1 MRLAPSQW
9 ILVNGV
15 SARIRVDRRIAVVDI
30 TGGRTMNV
38 WKRIGWCAVAV
49 AVQVSLVGVADGQI
63 RAGAAKRIITPD
75 PLLPVSGGMGPT
87 EPAREKRG
95 ELTARAVVVAHADT
109 KVALVSVDLLGFPSV
124 LGDRA
129 RQLVP
134 NIPADNILIGATHT
148 HSAPDCYAFP
158 DGQGGHTGDL
168 AYMERVVQAV
178 AESIREADQR
188 LVPVRLKA
196 ATGAIEGKVAYNY
209 YAPELYDRRAS
220 VLQLVTPSNE
230 TVATLVNFAI
240 HPEVIGSEQGICSPD
255 LIGPLCDRLEQE
267 LGGMGI
273 FLNSAQ
279 GGMITAD
286 NRDLERPSDPLRAV
300 WHDVRSWEECQR
312 IGETLA
318 DESIKMVRSARVQS
332 TPNLF
337 CTSRRVKF
345 PVESDALWGVVT
357 QSPLK
362 YPHDEASRTIEAKI
376 NLVNLGSV
384 QMVTI
389 PGEALPNIGFF
400 LKRKMAGEHNLLLGL
415 TNDAFGYI
423 LTQVD
428 YKSFPR
434 YDYVSRVSLGEM
446 TGEILM
452 KNVLELVHESPTP
465 DRAPDPATAR

>member
-1 MRLAPSQW
+1 
-9 ILVNGV
+9 
-15 SARIRVDRRIAVVDI
+15 
-30 TGGRTMNV
+30 MNV
-38 WKRIGWCAVAV
+38 WKRICVCAVVV
-49 AVQVSLVGVADGQI
+49 AVQVSLVGVAAGQI

-95 ELTARAVVVAHADT
+95 ELTARAVVVAHANS
-109 KVALVSVDLLGFPSV
+109 KLALVSVDLLGFPSV

-158 DGQGGHTGDL
+158 DGQGGHAGDL

-178 AESIREADQR
+178 AEAIREADQR
-188 LVPVRLKA
+188 LVPVQLKA
-196 ATGAIEGKVAYNY
+196 ATGAIQGKVAYNY

-220 VLQLVTPSNE
+220 VLQFVTPSNE
-230 TVATLVNFAI
+230 TVATLINFAI

-300 WHDVRSWEECQR
+300 WHDVRTWEECQQ

-318 DESIKMVRSARVQS
+318 DESIQMVRSAPVQS

-337 CTSRRVKF
+337 VTSRRVKF
-345 PVESDALWGVVT
+345 PVESDAMWGVVT

-362 YPHDEASRTIEAKI
+362 YPHDATNRTIEARI

-384 QMVTI
+384 QMVSI

-452 KNVLELVHESPTP
+452 KNVLELVHESPAP
-465 DRAPDPATAR
+465 DRAPEAAAER